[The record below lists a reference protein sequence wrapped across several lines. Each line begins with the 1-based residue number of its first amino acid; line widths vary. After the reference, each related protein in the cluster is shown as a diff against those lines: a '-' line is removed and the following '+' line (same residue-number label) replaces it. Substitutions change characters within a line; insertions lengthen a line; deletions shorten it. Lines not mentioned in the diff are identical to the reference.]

1 MKKYVYPAIFTPEES
16 GKYSVFFPDI
26 EGCST
31 FGNDLSDA
39 IEMAEDSL
47 SLMLYDMEEDN
58 EEIPT
63 PTRLEDVV
71 VEKPSFV
78 NYISV
83 DTLAYRKKFNSK
95 AVKKTLSIPE
105 WLNDASMTAGLNFSQ
120 ILQDGLK
127 KALNIF

>member
-58 EEIPT
+58 EKIPI
-63 PTRLEDVV
+63 PTRLDD

-83 DTLAYRKKFNSK
+83 DTNIYRK
-95 AVKKTLSIPE
+95 
-105 WLNDASMTAGLNFSQ
+105 
-120 ILQDGLK
+120 
-127 KALNIF
+127 